1 MHIGYCI
8 ITAVIEE
15 GMDIAQGMMEVG
27 ALTFC
32 GYCVYRWQKKNQKL
46 KDLIDF
52 TQQAAAL
59 TPAMLQKAMEV
70 GAGFS
75 LRKNLKNFEEGKN
88 YACGTAF
95 IQGIVDTT
103 HPLRSI
109 LNHSTKLVLSSVS
122 SEMIFSNNKNFEEV
136 DGKTETKFSSEFVLS
151 EPTGSSEEVVVN
163 KSTST
168 QFRHAMHLIH
178 SMVHM
183 RKLSPLEK
191 FLSWVLFC
199 IKLFLSMSSIGKKL
213 SGFKVGTKRVER
225 GIMVGQFMLIFGEV
239 IYDRFN
245 KELRITDPLFF
256 LKDKSQLLDILKE
269 KRLKL
274 VRHIT
279 LVAAIMVLCGSLL
292 LKRVVSG
299 IGALYKKY
307 AELKQDSYMRVKR
320 IMATHFLCSMCN
332 NSARDVIFKPCL
344 HLVVCADCHTKHVEP
359 EKKCPQCKEEIT
371 DVIKIFAA

>member
-1 MHIGYCI
+1 
-8 ITAVIEE
+8 
-15 GMDIAQGMMEVG
+15 MDIAQGMMEVS

-32 GYCVYRWQKKNQKL
+32 GYCIYRWQNKNQKL

-59 TPAMLQKAMEV
+59 TPSMLRKAMEA
-70 GAGFS
+70 GANFS
-75 LRKNLKNFEEGKN
+75 MMKNIQNFEEGKN
-88 YACGTAF
+88 YARGTAF
-95 IQGIVDTT
+95 IQGIVDTA

-122 SEMIFSNNKNFEEV
+122 SELIFSNNKNFEEV
-136 DGKTETKFSSEFVLS
+136 DGKTESKFACEFVLS
-151 EPTGSSEEVVVN
+151 DPTGTEEQVVVN

-168 QFRHAMHLIH
+168 QFRHALHLIH
-178 SMVHM
+178 SLVHM

-245 KELRITDPLFF
+245 KELRMPDPLFF
-256 LKDKSQLLDILKE
+256 LKEKSQLLEIFKD
-269 KRLKL
+269 KRIKL

-279 LVAAIMVLCGSLL
+279 LVAAIMVMCGLLL
-292 LKRVVSG
+292 LKRATTG
-299 IGALYKKY
+299 LTALYKKY
-307 AELKQDSYMRVKR
+307 RQLRLDSYLRAQR
-320 IMATHFLCSMCN
+320 IMASHFLCSICSN
-332 NSARDVIFKPCL
+332 NARDIIFKPCL
-344 HLVVCADCHTKHVEP
+344 HLVVCADCHKSHILPKQV
-359 EKKCPQCKEEIT
+359 CPQCNQGIS
-371 DVIKIFAA
+371 DVVKIFAA